1 MKHFRD
7 LKISVTSNSGSAVAS
22 TKNFAIIAVAY
33 QRGGGGDDSPQA
45 AFSKGAAL
53 SQRGREK
60 VKFTVKDF

>member
-22 TKNFAIIAVAY
+22 TQNFAIIAVAY